1 MKKMRQATVTIA
13 LIEVTGFETTK
24 LEDKPRVL
32 MFRLRLGTEKLKSK
46 LIKSHKDVVQVQEI
60 FNFNLYNSDSLLEL
74 TLSERD
80 NIICR
85 NIIDLN
91 ELEQEK
97 THRMRINS
105 DYELKNI
112 QIFLLLTISGTL
124 NNTLYGMDETEMRNK
139 DYLLRKKYAWYRLCG
154 QFSNIGSLNVIVYG
168 AKGLSSADCFCI
180 LNLNNER
187 VQTQTDYKTNAPSW
201 MKIVT
206 FTVTDITSVLEVII
220 YDEKKNDEVGR
231 VAIPLLKA
239 KCGKNWYALKCC
251 NLKDRAKGNNP
262 RILLEI
268 NLVWNAIKAAI
279 RVINPKEPNYLQQ
292 EEKLDRHVFARN
304 LSRAKVVTTWIMN
317 AFDMFKTCFQWESMK
332 LNVAS
337 LALWLTFCYHFKLWM
352 LPLLL
357 LIPFVWY
364 KPDQY
369 TIFNWKSKIVNE
381 FSPVN
386 NKEAKENK
394 EQDKNVS
401 IRQKINQLQEIIQ
414 SIQNLIGRIADFG
427 ESVKNL
433 FNFTLPFVSLLA
445 IVMLFVSALV
455 MYIIP
460 FNYICMFWG
469 IKKFLYKIFRP
480 NRIPN
485 NEIMDLLSRVPDDIL
500 VSKYEELPVGDT
512 SDDKNCE

>member
-1 MKKMRQATVTIA
+1 MTNRTLHGTPINSPERLCEDAKVESDECEPFTPPPRTLRSRIESRLRKRQREEKITKPKSKECKNKVEKYILSNAVEYGKVKPLKKMRQATVTIA

-139 DYLLRKKYAWYRLCG
+139 DYLLRKKY
-154 QFSNIGSLNVIVYG
+154 
-168 AKGLSSADCFCI
+168 
-180 LNLNNER
+180 
-187 VQTQTDYKTNAPSW
+187 
-201 MKIVT
+201 
-206 FTVTDITSVLEVII
+206 
-220 YDEKKNDEVGR
+220 
-231 VAIPLLKA
+231 
-239 KCGKNWYALKCC
+239 
-251 NLKDRAKGNNP
+251 
-262 RILLEI
+262 
-268 NLVWNAIKAAI
+268 IKAAI

-317 AFDMFKTCFQWESMK
+317 AFDMF
-332 LNVAS
+332 
-337 LALWLTFCYHFKLWM
+337 
-352 LPLLL
+352 
-357 LIPFVWY
+357 
-364 KPDQY
+364 
-369 TIFNWKSKIVNE
+369 
-381 FSPVN
+381 
-386 NKEAKENK
+386 
-394 EQDKNVS
+394 
-401 IRQKINQLQEIIQ
+401 
-414 SIQNLIGRIADFG
+414 
-427 ESVKNL
+427 NL

-500 VSKYEELPVGDT
+500 VVS
-512 SDDKNCE
+512 